1 MRKTWAVAQKELVS
15 YFSSP
20 VAYVIMA
27 VFFLIVSYF
36 FVVTLLGSQ
45 VAEPEFL
52 FGNMSTIVLFMA
64 PFLTMRLFSEE
75 FRRGTDELL
84 MTSPLSSVQLVLG
97 KYLAVEI
104 LWVIMLVISGIYPI
118 IMSVV
123 GNPERG
129 QVIGG
134 FVGMFLLGSALLA
147 IGLFA
152 SALSNHQM
160 IAGGVAFMF
169 MLLLWLIDTA
179 TGSFLGEARDIL
191 QRLSIFEHFNDFLK
205 GVLDLAH
212 VFYFVSLTLVFLI
225 LTYVMVERKRWQ

>member
-1 MRKTWAVAQKELVS
+1 MRKTWAVTQKELGS

-20 VAYVIMA
+20 IAYVTMA
-27 VFFLIVSYF
+27 AFFLIVSYF

-52 FGNMSTIVLFMA
+52 FGNMSMIFLFMA

-84 MTSPLSSVQLVLG
+84 MTSPITSVQLVIG
-97 KYLAVEI
+97 KFLAVEI
-104 LWVIMLVISGIYPI
+104 LWLIMLTISGIYPF
-118 IMSVV
+118 IMGLV
-123 GNPERG
+123 GNPGRASI
-129 QVIGG
+129 IGG
-134 FVGMFLLGSALLA
+134 FIGMFLLGSALLA

-160 IAGGVAFMF
+160 IAGGVAFLFMF
-169 MLLLWLIDTA
+169 LLWLLDMA

-191 QRLSIFEHFNDFLK
+191 QRLSIFSHLNDFLK
-205 GVLDLAH
+205 GILDLTH
-212 VFYFVSLTLVFLI
+212 VFYFVSLMLVFLI